1 MICVD
6 NLYTRGPREK
16 KSLKRSCAVPHC
28 TEKTLE
34 SLHGK
39 KHESSQPLQPHTTWR
54 RIMNRPS
61 LRVQCASEQ
70 CPAWQPQRAK
80 PCRQYSCM
88 SFGLAHVYV
97 TLYPVVSCGSNIGI
111 RLVLLLASHEF
122 RKAFGRDQRDHMLP

>member
-39 KHESSQPLQPHTTWR
+39 N
-54 RIMNRPS
+54 MNHPS
-61 LRVQCASEQ
+61 LCS
-70 CPAWQPQRAK
+70 P
-80 PCRQYSCM
+80 
-88 SFGLAHVYV
+88 
-97 TLYPVVSCGSNIGI
+97 TLHGEES
-111 RLVLLLASHEF
+111 
-122 RKAFGRDQRDHMLP
+122 